1 MFAVVLDTC
10 VLWPSLQRDF
20 LLSLAVEGLYRPLWS
35 SVILDELNY
44 HESQRLVDRGVPVG
58 EAASRAE
65 ALVAQMAE
73 HFDDARVE
81 GWEPLEGTFH
91 LPDPHDEHVLAAA
104 VMGGAGAIVTENL
117 KDFPKRAVP
126 NHIDVVPAKQFAYET
141 ALVDPQRA
149 LAAVQQIAAR
159 WRRPRRTVD
168 EVLDALRANYGMGE
182 AVDLMSDVL

>member
-44 HESQRLVDRGVPVG
+44 HESQKLVDRGVPVG

-91 LPDPHDEHVLAAA
+91 LPDPNDEHVLAAA

-149 LAAVQQIAAR
+149 PRGGPAD
-159 WRRPRRTVD
+159 RRPVATPAAHSGRGARRASCQLWNGGSGRSH
-168 EVLDALRANYGMGE
+168 E
-182 AVDLMSDVL
+182 

>member
-1 MFAVVLDTC
+1 
-10 VLWPSLQRDF
+10 
-20 LLSLAVEGLYRPLWS
+20 
-35 SVILDELNY
+35 
-44 HESQRLVDRGVPVG
+44 
-58 EAASRAE
+58 
-65 ALVAQMAE
+65 
-73 HFDDARVE
+73 
-81 GWEPLEGTFH
+81 
-91 LPDPHDEHVLAAA
+91 
-104 VMGGAGAIVTENL
+104 MGGAGAIVTENL

>member
-44 HESQRLVDRGVPVG
+44 HESQKLVDRGVPVG

-91 LPDPHDEHVLAAA
+91 LPDPNDEHVLA
-104 VMGGAGAIVTENL
+104 VL
-117 KDFPKRAVP
+117 C
-126 NHIDVVPAKQFAYET
+126 H
-141 ALVDPQRA
+141 
-149 LAAVQQIAAR
+149 
-159 WRRPRRTVD
+159 
-168 EVLDALRANYGMGE
+168 EVGDTGPE
-182 AVDLMSDVL
+182 A